1 MRRYLNYL
9 AVAILSLA
17 IFVFL
22 IPQARANFIE
32 SIDTIIFSLRG
43 VEEEAV
49 NVFVP
54 SPPEPNI
61 VIGNAESEALTAE
74 QVLYEE
80 SITALS
86 AVGSCDDSVGEEN
99 RSHAERIFNKL
110 NNSDSNI
117 PWYSDQRSQ
126 NQSWINNLQASLSA
140 EGDFYK
146 LSFNRPEIDLV
157 YKIYINGNEINLN
170 EYTNASQIIFKS
182 PENIDNLK
190 IVARDNLGGEYES
203 NTVQIDRNVDSSCQN
218 CYEEGNFRLASTG
231 VVPDFT
237 ELPQYLVGYFLPTL
251 SDNHESTT
259 TTTVPE
265 STTTTTVPESTTTT
279 TVPERPKAVFDQE
292 FVASDFKINGNIGT
306 LSFSPGVNVKYYKF
320 ELNGQVEYSESAT
333 IQIVDA
339 KSNTKTENI
348 NIELLNEYG
357 EVGSTF
363 SITINSPLNNQ
374 NNSNINFQNKS
385 GYEVFYIDNNE
396 YSNFNFSA

>member
-1 MRRYLNYL
+1 M
-9 AVAILSLA
+9 
-17 IFVFL
+17 
-22 IPQARANFIE
+22 
-32 SIDTIIFSLRG
+32 
-43 VEEEAV
+43 
-49 NVFVP
+49 
-54 SPPEPNI
+54 
-61 VIGNAESEALTAE
+61 
-74 QVLYEE
+74 
-80 SITALS
+80 
-86 AVGSCDDSVGEEN
+86 
-99 RSHAERIFNKL
+99 
-110 NNSDSNI
+110 
-117 PWYSDQRSQ
+117 
-126 NQSWINNLQASLSA
+126 
-140 EGDFYK
+140 
-146 LSFNRPEIDLV
+146 
-157 YKIYINGNEINLN
+157 
-170 EYTNASQIIFKS
+170 
-182 PENIDNLK
+182 
-190 IVARDNLGGEYES
+190 
-203 NTVQIDRNVDSSCQN
+203 QIDRNVDSSCQN

-279 TVPERPKAVFDQE
+279 TVPESTTTTTVPESTTTTTVPESTTTTTVPERPQAVFDQE

-385 GYEVFYIDNNE
+385 GYEVFYIDNKQHQTLTSVQE
-396 YSNFNFSA
+396 